1 MAKQTFEKSI
11 RQLEE
16 IVQELETGDL
26 PLEKAILRFEEGMR
40 LSRQCSKML
49 DETEK
54 KISVLI
60 READGSVSEKPFSGN
75 ASALEE

>member
-1 MAKQTFEKSI
+1 MTKQTFENSI

-26 PLEKAILRFEEGMR
+26 PLEKAILRFEEGMN
-40 LSRQCSKML
+40 LSRRCSGML

-54 KISVLI
+54 KISVLL
-60 READGSVSEKPFSGN
+60 RESDGSMSEKPFSTDE
-75 ASALEE
+75 STLED

>member
-1 MAKQTFEKSI
+1 MPKQTFEKSI
-11 RQLEE
+11 QLLED

-26 PLEKAILRFEEGMR
+26 PLEKAIQRFEEGMS
-40 LSRQCSKML
+40 LSKGCSNML

-60 READGSVSEKPFSGN
+60 EEADGTLTEKPFLTDN
-75 ASALEE
+75 P